1 MIDIERKKLQEET
14 KKKNRKQSWR
24 VFFGRGIVTKLA
36 FGFLIVFVIIAI
48 FANVIAPYNPNEQN
62 LRLAR
67 TAPSREHWLGC
78 DNLGRDVLSRIIF
91 GARVSLFASV
101 LAGLIGAAI
110 GLVLGLIAG
119 YTNKVINTIIMR
131 FTDALLC
138 IPGMILT
145 LVMTSVLGG
154 GLYAIVVSIAIG
166 MVPTYIRMVVG
177 TVATLREND
186 YIVASN
192 MLGENRTWQVLF
204 KHLLPNCFPSLIVLF
219 TMNLGGGIMMES
231 ALSYLGVGIQ
241 PPTAT
246 WGGMV
251 SNGFQY
257 LTTNPGPSIYP
268 GICIMLVVISFNI
281 VGDGL
286 RDALDPRLRGKL

>member
-1 MIDIERKKLQEET
+1 MNESERIKLEKET
-14 KKKNRKQSWR
+14 KKKNRQQTLK
-24 VFFGRGIVTKLA
+24 VFLGRGIITKIA
-36 FGFLIVFVIIAI
+36 SIFLIIFVIVAV
-48 FANVIAPYNPNEQN
+48 FANLIAPYDPNAQN

-67 TAPSREHWLGC
+67 SPISIDHLLGC
-78 DNLGRDVLSRIIF
+78 DSFGRDVLSRIIY
-91 GARVSLFASV
+91 GARVSLFASI
-101 LAGLIGAAI
+101 LAGLLGGAVGLFL
-110 GLVLGLIAG
+110 GLVAG
-119 YTNKVINTIIMR
+119 YANKFLSGVIMR
-131 FTDALLC
+131 LTDALLC

-154 GLYAIVVSIAIG
+154 GLYAIVISIAVG

-177 TVATLREND
+177 MVASLKEND
-186 YIVASN
+186 YIVATQ
-192 MLGENRTWQVLF
+192 MLGKKRTWPVLF

-257 LTTNPGPSIYP
+257 LTTNPGPSVYP
-268 GICIMLVVISFNI
+268 GICIILVVVSFNI
-281 VGDGL
+281 VGDSL

>member
-1 MIDIERKKLQEET
+1 MIELDRKSLQAET
-14 KKKNRKQSWR
+14 RRKNRRQAWS
-24 VFFGRGIVTKLA
+24 VFFGRGVITKLA
-36 FGFLIVFVIIAI
+36 FGFLILFVIVAV
-48 FANVIAPYNPNEQN
+48 FANFIAPYDPNAQN

-67 TAPSREHWLGC
+67 SGSSAEHWLGC
-78 DNLGRDVLSRIIF
+78 DSLGRDVLSRIIY
-91 GARVSLFASV
+91 GARVSLFASI
-101 LAGLIGAAI
+101 LAGLIGGAV
-110 GLVLGLIAG
+110 GLLLGLIAG
-119 YTNKVINTIIMR
+119 YSNKVINTIIMR
-131 FTDALLC
+131 TTDALLC

-145 LVMTSVLGG
+145 LVMTAVLGG

-166 MVPTYIRMVVG
+166 MVPTYVRMVSG
-177 TVATLREND
+177 MVASLREND
-186 YIVASN
+186 YVVASQ
-192 MLGENRTWQVLF
+192 MLGENRKWAVLF

-231 ALSYLGVGIQ
+231 ALSYLGVGIK

-251 SNGFQY
+251 STGFQQ

-268 GICIMLVVISFNI
+268 GICIILVVVSFNI

-286 RDALDPRLRGKL
+286 RDALDPRLKGKL

>member
-1 MIDIERKKLQEET
+1 MSEIDIKSWQTETRKKS
-14 KKKNRKQSWR
+14 RKQAWR
-24 VFFGRGIVTKLA
+24 VFFGRGLVTKLA
-36 FGFLIVFVIIAI
+36 FVFLIVFIVVAVFADVIS
-48 FANVIAPYNPNEQN
+48 PYNPNVQN

-67 TAPSREHWLGC
+67 SGISKEHWLGC
-78 DNLGRDVLSRIIF
+78 DSLGRDVLSRIIY

-101 LAGLIGAAI
+101 LAGLIGATI
-110 GLVLGLIAG
+110 GLFLGLVAG
-119 YTNKVINTIIMR
+119 YSKRILNTIIMR
-131 FTDALLC
+131 LTDALLC
-138 IPGMILT
+138 IPGMVFT
-145 LVMTSVLGG
+145 LVMTAVLGG

-166 MVPTYIRMVVG
+166 MIPTYVRMVVG
-177 TVATLREND
+177 MVTSLREND
-186 YIVASN
+186 YIVVSQ
-192 MLGENRTWQVLF
+192 MLGARRTWSVLF

-251 SNGFQY
+251 SNGFPY
-257 LTTNPGPSIYP
+257 LTTNPGPSIFP
-268 GICIMLVVISFNI
+268 GICIILVVVSFNI

-286 RDALDPRLRGKL
+286 RDALDPRLKGKL